1 MKLASLGAFAIAL
14 LANGAAWAEP
24 TPSKECFSA
33 PVEGQKLRKR
43 GALLAARDQFRICAG
58 NKCPSEVVRACSRW
72 ASEVDASIPTV
83 VLTARD
89 SRAADVSGVTVA
101 IDGAPAIALGSRAI
115 ELDPGSHHF
124 VFLRQGGDDVARDG
138 VLAEGEK
145 NRSISVTY
153 DAPSPASTA
162 AVGPTSY
169 PDSVATRPIPAT
181 AWIFGGLGVVG
192 IAGWATFGALY
203 LSERQSN
210 SCDAGCDEAQKSSV
224 ERKGTI
230 SEIALGVGVVSLGLA
245 TVFYLTRPTRSA
257 PAVSAFDVRSSPSGT
272 PVAVWSGRF

>member
-1 MKLASLGAFAIAL
+1 MKLASLAPFAVVMF
-14 LANGAAWAEP
+14 ANVAAWAEP
-24 TPSKECFSA
+24 PSNECFAA
-33 PVEGQKLRKR
+33 PVEGQKLRRR
-43 GALLAARDQFRICAG
+43 GALLAAREQFRICAG
-58 NKCPSEVVRACSRW
+58 NKCPVEVVRACARW

-89 SRAADVSGVTVA
+89 GRAADVAGVTVA
-101 IDGAPAIALGSRAI
+101 IDGAPPVALGSRAV

-124 VFLRQGGDDVARDG
+124 VFVRRGSDDVTRDG

-145 NRSISVTY
+145 NRAIGVTY
-153 DAPSPASTA
+153 EAPAAVAAPST
-162 AVGPTSY
+162 VQTSY
-169 PDSVATRPIPAT
+169 PDSIKSRPIPAT
-181 AWIFGGLGVVG
+181 AWVFGGLGVVG

-203 LSERQSN
+203 LSERTSS
-210 SCDAGCDEAQKSSV
+210 SCDTGCDESQKSGV

-257 PAVSAFDVRSSPSGT
+257 PKVSAFDVRSSPAGT
-272 PVAVWSGRF
+272 PMAVWSGRF